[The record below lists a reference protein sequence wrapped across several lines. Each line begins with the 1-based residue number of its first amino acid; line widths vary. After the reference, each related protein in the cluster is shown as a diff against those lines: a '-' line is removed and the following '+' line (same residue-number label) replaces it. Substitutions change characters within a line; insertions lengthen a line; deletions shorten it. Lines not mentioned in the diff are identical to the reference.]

1 MHSDQ
6 NSKQWQ
12 KYKQMKTVNFAVL
25 ISWEC
30 THPMP
35 GQSSSIYTLEQGY
48 VYYVCMLNPKA
59 TCVLST

>member
-1 MHSDQ
+1 
-6 NSKQWQ
+6 
-12 KYKQMKTVNFAVL
+12 MKTVNFAVL

-35 GQSSSIYTLEQGY
+35 EQSPSICTLEQGY
-48 VYYVCMLNPKA
+48 VNYVWMLNPKA